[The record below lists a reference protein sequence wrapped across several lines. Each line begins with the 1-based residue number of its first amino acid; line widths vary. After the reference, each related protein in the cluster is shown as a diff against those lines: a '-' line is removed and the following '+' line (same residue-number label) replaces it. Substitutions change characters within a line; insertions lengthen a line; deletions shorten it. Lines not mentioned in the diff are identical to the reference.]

1 MSRKQRTIASEI
13 TLKGTGLHS
22 GAQVELTIAPADSGG
37 IVFMR
42 TDLEAQPTVKA
53 DALHVTDTSRGT
65 TIGKDGVTVST
76 IEHVMAALYAKGIAH
91 ALLHINGPEVPIL
104 DGSAKPVIDLIETVG
119 TVELELESEELCF
132 DEPFHFTDEKTGASF
147 IIVPSEQPSWTVMID
162 YNSSVLTPQHAVLKE
177 VSNFGKEIAPA
188 RTFSF
193 LHELEFLLKNGL
205 IKGGSLDNAVVFVE
219 KPLDEAHRERLV
231 ELFGQAD
238 VHITQAG
245 VLNNTELRF
254 TNEPARHK
262 LLDLIGD
269 LALLG
274 VEVKGHIIATKAGHA
289 ANNALARA
297 LVAKLKES
305 RKPKAPRINLNEAPL
320 LDIKGIMRKLPHRP
334 PFLFVDKVFEL
345 TDTHVIGTK
354 NVTMNEPFFAGHFP
368 GAPVM
373 PGVLQIEA
381 MAQVGGILVLSTVPD
396 PENWLTYFLKM
407 TNVKFRKMVFPGDTI
422 IFRMDLLSPIRRGLC
437 HMQGYAFVNG
447 DMVMEAE
454 LMAQIQ
460 RRNDLQ

>member
-1 MSRKQRTIASEI
+1 MSNRQRTIAKEV

-22 GAQVELTIAPADSGG
+22 GAQVELTIAPSESGG
-37 IVFMR
+37 IVFVR
-42 TDLEAQPTVKA
+42 TDLEGRPAIKA
-53 DALHVTDTSRGT
+53 DALNVSDTSRGT
-65 TIGKDGVTVST
+65 TIGSDGVSVST
-76 IEHVMAALYAKGIAH
+76 IEHVMAALYAVGIAH
-91 ALLHINGPEVPIL
+91 ATLSINGPEAPIL
-104 DGSAKPVIDLIETVG
+104 DGSARPIIDLLESVG
-119 TVELELESEELCF
+119 TRELETEWEELHF
-132 DEPFHFTDEKTGASF
+132 DAPFHLTDEKTGASF
-147 IIVPSEQPSWTVMID
+147 LIVPADRTGWTVMID
-162 YNSSVLTPQHAVLKE
+162 YNSQVLPPQHAVLADIAG
-177 VSNFGKEIAPA
+177 FGKEIAPA

-219 KPLDEAHRERLV
+219 KPLDDAHRERLV
-231 ELFGQAD
+231 DLFGQAD
-238 VHITQAG
+238 VHVTQAG

-274 VEVKGHIIATKAGHA
+274 VQVKGHIIATRAGHA

-297 LVAKLKES
+297 LAAKVKEA
-305 RKPKAPRINLNEAPL
+305 RKPRAPRIDLNAAPL
-320 LDIKGIMRKLPHRP
+320 LDINGIMGKLPHRP

-345 TDTHVIGTK
+345 TDTHVIGIK
-354 NVTMNEPFFAGHFP
+354 NVTMNEPFFTGHFP

-407 TNVKFRKMVFPGDTI
+407 DNVKFRRMVFPGDTI

-437 HMQGYAFVNG
+437 HMQGHAYVNNEL
-447 DMVMEAE
+447 VMEAE

-460 RRNDLQ
+460 RRTDL

>member
-1 MSRKQRTIASEI
+1 MSRKQRTIASEV
-13 TLKGTGLHS
+13 TLTGTGLHT
-22 GAQVELTIAPADSGG
+22 GALVKLTIAPAESGG
-37 IVFMR
+37 VVFIR
-42 TDLEAQPTVKA
+42 TDLEGQPVIKA
-53 DALHVTDTSRGT
+53 DALNVSDTSRGT
-65 TIGKDGVTVST
+65 TIGRDSAKVST
-76 IEHVMAALYAKGIAH
+76 IEHVMAALYANGIAH
-91 ALLHINGPEVPIL
+91 ASITVDGPEVPIL
-104 DGSAKPVIDLIETVG
+104 DGSSKLIMEAIDSVG
-119 TVELELESEELCF
+119 TRELETEQEELYF
-132 DEPFHFTDEKTGASF
+132 EAPFHFTDEKTGASF
-147 IIVPSEQPSWTVMID
+147 LIVPAEQPSWTVMID
-162 YNSSVLTPQHAVLKE
+162 YSSSVLTPQHAVLKE
-177 VSNFGKEIAPA
+177 ISAFGAEIAPA

-219 KPLDEAHRERLV
+219 KPLDEPHRERLV

-262 LLDLIGD
+262 LLDLVGD

-274 VEVKGHIIATKAGHA
+274 VDIKGHVIATKAGHA

-297 LVAKLKES
+297 LAARLKES
-305 RKPKAPRINLNEAPL
+305 RKPQAPRIDLNAVPL
-320 LDIKGIMRKLPHRP
+320 LDINGIMRKLPHRP

-345 TDTHVIGTK
+345 TETHVVGIK
-354 NVTMNEPFFAGHFP
+354 NVTMNEPFFEGHFP

-407 TNVKFRKMVFPGDTI
+407 DNVKFRKMVFPGDTI
-422 IFRMDLLSPIRRGLC
+422 IFRMELLSPIRRGLC
-437 HMQGYAFVNG
+437 HMQGHAFVNG
-447 DMVMEAE
+447 EMVMEAE

-460 RRNDLQ
+460 RRTDS